1 MILQNL
7 RIILDKKIGYYQS
20 TNYFYNRFTG
30 HKIMKAPAIFSELAL
45 ANIDAL
51 ASGEVDG
58 GGGGRA
64 GVGCPIWE
72 ITITIGPSGQTRTC
86 HTEGQYICTDGLPCI
101 K

>member
-1 MILQNL
+1 MEIKLKKTVF
-7 RIILDKKIGYYQS
+7 IIMVMALA
-20 TNYFYNRFTG
+20 TFTG
-30 HKIMKAPAIFSELAL
+30 HKIMKAPATFSELAL

-86 HTEGQYICTDGLPCI
+86 HTGGQYICTDGLPCI